1 MYDDMEDDM
10 AVDTMLWV
18 ILAAGAG
25 FIWFG
30 CIMTAGSGK
39 TANIRRDRF
48 SH

>member
-1 MYDDMEDDM
+1 MEDDM

-30 CIMTAGSGK
+30 CIMTAGKSG
-39 TANIRRDRF
+39 NIHRDRF